1 MQPISRSS
9 TPANEL
15 LEDYSFSISVELE
28 RLSYFDELFR
38 AIKAN
43 ADNSHSVKRLASLG
57 EYIAQDFSHYSEQD
71 LEQLQAQQGGN
82 NE

>member
-1 MQPISRSS
+1 MQPVSN

>member
-1 MQPISRSS
+1 MQPISN

-43 ADNSHSVKRLASLG
+43 ADNSYSVKILASLG
-57 EYIAQDFSHYSEQD
+57 EYLAQDFSHYSQQD